1 MPGRRGKLD
10 LIVAA
15 RSGSNGSG
23 SLGRAGRRCG
33 SPELCSAA
41 ALHRS
46 APKSVLRAR
55 IRAGIGSGKIS
66 ATCVINLGL
75 KRVSA
80 RLWAARA
87 MVEAGLC
94 RSGASPACEHL
105 RCLGSERVQ
114 TGAVRVRAAK
124 ASQNR
129 SRAWLCCAIG
139 GPPRWSRS
147 VCRRRPVFWPR
158 GCILD
163 HDSQSKRKGRSGR
176 CSPSA

>member
-1 MPGRRGKLD
+1 MNKTGPGCKYFYTAQDRGFISRKLGGSLTKTPGRRGKLD

-66 ATCVINLGL
+66 ATRVLHLGL

-80 RLWAARA
+80 RLWVHVRHGGGGS
-87 MVEAGLC
+87 V
-94 RSGASPACEHL
+94 RRRSPAYGCSHHVVL
-105 RCLGSERVQ
+105 KTGSQTCLCV
-114 TGAVRVRAAK
+114 
-124 ASQNR
+124 
-129 SRAWLCCAIG
+129 C
-139 GPPRWSRS
+139 S
-147 VCRRRPVFWPR
+147 VPTQV
-158 GCILD
+158 
-163 HDSQSKRKGRSGR
+163 
-176 CSPSA
+176 